1 MTMHHVY
8 YTCVCVCIIYMQC
21 IHTHLILLTV
31 CFIYS
36 YLKTLLVSFNE
47 ETNKF
52 IEQLK
57 PLTDGVTSVP
67 MKVHFGDFVLNV
79 ISKVNTLAN
88 AMVYNKEIE
97 IGITSS

>member
-1 MTMHHVY
+1 MYVFLYMHY
-8 YTCVCVCIIYMQC
+8 R
-21 IHTHLILLTV
+21 HTHLILLTV
-31 CFIYS
+31 CFYS

-67 MKVHFGDFVLNV
+67 MKAHFGDFVLNV